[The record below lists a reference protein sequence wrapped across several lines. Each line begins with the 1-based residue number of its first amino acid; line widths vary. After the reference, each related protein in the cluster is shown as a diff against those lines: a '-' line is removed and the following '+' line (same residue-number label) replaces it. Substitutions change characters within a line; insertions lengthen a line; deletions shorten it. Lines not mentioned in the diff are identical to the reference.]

1 MAFDRRH
8 GLLAIP
14 MHHAQFSLH
23 RISINGLNSLSS
35 VFCQPSSDNLFQA
48 ALALAS
54 RSWLSP
60 PESIFL
66 PAEGRFQAGRWSAI
80 FFALASNGSSRQKR
94 EPSPGVLLTSTLP
107 PWRLA
112 TTSTRASPR
121 PAPRC
126 CRPDVTRPLRCGTL
140 ETASR

>member
-66 PAEGRFQAGRWSAI
+66 PAEGRPPRKRATLS
-80 FFALASNGSSRQKR
+80 SNGGCVENKLIMLF
-94 EPSPGVLLTSTLP
+94 PDNGFTINIWAVDG
-107 PWRLA
+107 LA
-112 TTSTRASPR
+112 FMGS
-121 PAPRC
+121 
-126 CRPDVTRPLRCGTL
+126 LF
-140 ETASR
+140 E